1 MPVPELTGRGIMFV
15 VRSVWAQGDLRLGIG
30 GACLLLFLDVF
41 FSGSY
46 LLSLIG
52 CPIWCLGCL
61 LKGME
66 DRVGWRRIF
75 LRMAIPAVTLGL
87 AWAGNG
93 VQIKVAEANSRRV
106 IAACERFQA
115 ANGTFPRTL
124 DELVPDQLASVP
136 RSKYCLAYGEFLYFN
151 HGRPMLGWY
160 VVPPFGRRTY
170 DFETRRWNY
179 VE

>member
-1 MPVPELTGRGIMFV
+1 MAVPELTVRGIMFV
-15 VRSVWAQGDLRLGIG
+15 VRSVWDHRDLRLGIG
-30 GACLLLFLDVF
+30 GASLLLAWDVG

-52 CPIWCLGCL
+52 CPIWFLGCL

-75 LRMAIPAVTLGL
+75 LRMAIPAVTLGV
-87 AWAGNG
+87 AWSGNG
-93 VQIKVAEANSRRV
+93 VQIKIAEANSRRI

-115 ANGTFPRTL
+115 AHGTFPRTL

-136 RSKYCLAYGEFLYFN
+136 RAKYCLVYGEFRYFN
-151 HGRPMLGWY
+151 DGRPMLGWY

-179 VE
+179 ID

>member
-1 MPVPELTGRGIMFV
+1 MAVPELTVRGSMFV
-15 VRSVWAQGDLRLGIG
+15 VRSVWAQRDLRLGIG
-30 GACLLLFLDVF
+30 GACLLLALDVGCF
-41 FSGSY
+41 GSF
-46 LLSLIG
+46 LPSLIG
-52 CPIWCLGCL
+52 CPIWFLGCL

-75 LRMAIPAVTLGL
+75 LRMAIPAVTLGV
-87 AWAGNG
+87 AWAGNA
-93 VQIKVAEANSRRV
+93 VQIKIAEANSRRI

-124 DELVPDQLASVP
+124 DELVPDQLPSVP
-136 RSKYCLAYGEFLYFN
+136 RAKYCLAYGEFLYFN

-170 DFETRRWNY
+170 DFETRRWSY
-179 VE
+179 ID